1 MKLLLDI
8 DDNRAEPL
16 LRLLVELDYV
26 KAEIMLPE
34 NSDLQA
40 AVNKKL
46 SALTMVKSGMLKA
59 RCAKDMLKEM

>member
-26 KAEIMLPE
+26 KGEVVLPAME
-34 NSDLQA
+34 E
-40 AVNKKL
+40 L
-46 SALTMVKSGMLKA
+46 SVEAQEALKALTNEG
-59 RCAKDMLKEM
+59 